1 MASRYGGFYSFIWD
15 NAAGAKAGVGAC
27 FRFYNE
33 ERRHQA
39 LDFQTPRQVFEAG
52 RRSADAK
59 DGRQPTTA
67 PEAEMRCSPNR
78 EVVSWSWSEPASLI
92 MTTSNTA
99 EDSLNLAS
107 SLSK

>member
-1 MASRYGGFYSFIWD
+1 MKYEEVYLKAYQNGPEAW
-15 NAAGAKAGVGAC
+15 AGIGAYL
-27 FRFYNE
+27 RLYNQ
-33 ERRHQA
+33 ERPHQA
-39 LDFQTPRQVFEAG
+39 LDYQTPRQVFEAG